1 MGADVVRRE
10 IDKCKLKRFEIAK
23 LQAIMERAATG
34 TLRPPDVKHL
44 GDGLLEL
51 RFEGEKRIFRLF
63 YSEVDDQ
70 GPVLLA
76 LKFINKKS
84 TQGIATQPGD
94 IDSARK
100 RLTEWSRRKRP

>member
-10 IDKCKLKRFEIAK
+10 VDKCKLKRFETVK

-51 RFEGEKRIFRLF
+51 RFEGERRIFRLF
-63 YSEVDDQ
+63 YSEVDNQ

-76 LKFINKKS
+76 VKFINKKA
-84 TQGIATQPGD
+84 THGIATDPDD
-94 IDSARK
+94 IKSARK
-100 RLTEWSRRKRP
+100 RLTEWNGRPRP

>member
-1 MGADVVRRE
+1 MGADVVSRE
-10 IDKCKLKRFEIAK
+10 IKKCDLKRFEAAK
-23 LQAIMERAATG
+23 LQAIMERAASG

-51 RFEGEKRIFRLF
+51 RFEGERRIFRLF
-63 YSEVDDQ
+63 YSEVDSD

-84 TQGIATQPGD
+84 TQGIATRSED
-94 IDSARK
+94 IEVARK
-100 RLTEWSRRKRP
+100 RLTEWTTRRRS